1 MSGRTTV
8 SRYSK
13 SLWTRR
19 RLLGTG
25 AAALAA
31 PVIAPRRAWAAGN
44 EIRIGFVS
52 PTTGPISGFGAGDD
66 YVFQTLQP
74 VFDQGVDIDGK
85 HYDIKIIRK
94 DSQSNPNRATEV
106 ASELILDDEVHLMLS
121 SSTADTVLPV
131 TDQCEVNEVPSLSA
145 DTPWDA
151 FFFGRGGN
159 PAKGFDWT
167 YHFFW
172 GGAQVVNSYAS
183 LWGQIDTNMKV
194 GLMMSND
201 SDGVAMSNPDIGF
214 AAQLKNNG
222 LEVIDL
228 GLHEPLSDDYS
239 AQIGKLKDAGV
250 DIITGI
256 FLPPDWT
263 TFWVQAAQL
272 GFRPKAATIAK
283 ALLFPSSIEALGDAG
298 LGHSTEI
305 WWSPA
310 HPYPSAIDGS
320 SSQALAD
327 GFEAATGRQWVQP
340 MGFKYALL
348 EVMLDT
354 LRRCADP
361 TDPGAMMEAI
371 KTTDMKTLVGP
382 VNFQTGPVPNV
393 SQTPV
398 VGGQWVKGSK
408 FPYDLKINENK
419 YAPDIQVQAP
429 FEALKYS

>member
-1 MSGRTTV
+1 MT
-8 SRYSK
+8 RYSK

-19 RLLGTG
+19 RLLGSG

-44 EIRIGFVS
+44 EIRVGFVS
-52 PTTGPISGFGAGDD
+52 PVTGPISGFGAGDD
-66 YVFQTLQP
+66 HVFKVLEP
-74 VFDQGVDIDGK
+74 VFAKGVDIGGK
-85 HYDIKIIRK
+85 HYDIKLIRK
-94 DSQSNPNRATEV
+94 DSQSSANRATEV

-151 FFFGRGGN
+151 FFFGRGGK
-159 PAKGFDWT
+159 PDTGFDWT

-183 LWGQIDTNMKV
+183 LWGQIDTNKKV
-194 GLMMSND
+194 GLMLSND

-214 AAQLKNNG
+214 AAQLRNNG
-222 LEVIDL
+222 LEVVDL

-239 AQIGKLKDAGV
+239 AQIGQLKDAGV

-272 GFRPKAATIAK
+272 GFKPKAATIAK
-283 ALLFPSSIEALGDAG
+283 ALLFPSSIEALGDTG

-305 WWSPA
+305 WWSPG
-310 HPYPSAIDGS
+310 HPYASSIDGS
-320 SSQALAD
+320 SSKALAD
-327 GFEAATGRQWVQP
+327 GFSESTGKQWVQP

-348 EVMLDT
+348 EVMMDVLK
-354 LRRCADP
+354 RSGDP

-371 KTTDMKTLVGP
+371 KATNVQTLVGP
-382 VNFQTGPVPNV
+382 VNFQGGPVPNV

-398 VGGQWVKGSK
+398 VAGQWIKGSK
-408 FPYDLKINENK
+408 FAYDLEINENK
-419 YAPDIQVQAP
+419 FAPDIGVQGP
-429 FEALKYS
+429 FQALSYG

>member
-1 MSGRTTV
+1 
-8 SRYSK
+8 
-13 SLWTRR
+13 LWTRR

>member
-239 AQIGKLKDAGV
+239 AQIGKLKDAGD